1 MLVTCTCMHVVKI
14 DTRRLTSTAL
24 GTKSYVKLDTPN
36 SCRATE
42 WPFWFGLLLPILAIY
57 LFNWIMFTIIIVSIC
72 KHMNSV
78 SKKKSEIGAKID
90 EKKFNAK
97 NLMIAVVLSITFG
110 LGWGVGFLATSH
122 EITAV
127 VIVFQ
132 GIFTVVV
139 AFQGVLIFIFHGARS
154 PEVQGLWK
162 AMLLSLSRKTRK
174 VYSFTQ
180 STSES
185 KSSKQTMS
193 SITNSPSTD
202 LLAAPSTVKSPST
215 FSVYSTDT
223 MDTKIDFEPNP
234 AYGDVKRKREVE
246 DYIATDQNAA
256 YETVKTDLSVEHAV
270 YETVN

>member
-1 MLVTCTCMHVVKI
+1 
-14 DTRRLTSTAL
+14 
-24 GTKSYVKLDTPN
+24 
-36 SCRATE
+36 
-42 WPFWFGLLLPILAIY
+42 
-57 LFNWIMFTIIIVSIC
+57 
-72 KHMNSV
+72 MNSV

-122 EITAV
+122 EITAI

-185 KSSKQTMS
+185 KSSKQT

-202 LLAAPSTVKSPST
+202 MLATPSTVKSPSTT

-234 AYGDVKRKREVE
+234 AYGDVKRKRKIE
-246 DYIATDQNAA
+246 DYIDVNQNAA
-256 YETVKTDLSVEHAV
+256 YETVKTDLSVERAV